1 MYKKT
6 IVIDSFGDITEEIR
20 RETEEDYTHL
30 ANEASVLKETFQD
43 LSKLTGQC
51 YDSLNDVLDHTRHT
65 VDNTQQ
71 GTENLVKAATVK
83 AKTTKLVLTTTTII
97 GGSIGLVVGAV
108 LGSVLHIPGATV
120 GAQIGLVAGCLIGG
134 GTIGTGAG
142 VLSAFAIR
150 K

>member
-20 RETEEDYTHL
+20 RETEEDYQHL
-30 ANEASVLKETFQD
+30 ANEASLLKETFQD

-51 YDSLNDVLDHTRHT
+51 YEPLNDVLDHAQHT
-65 VDNTQQ
+65 ADNTQQ
-71 GTENLVKAATVK
+71 GTEKLVKAATIK
-83 AKTTKLVLTTTTII
+83 AKTTKLVLTITTII
-97 GGSIGLVVGAV
+97 GGSIGLIVGAT
-108 LGSVLHIPGATV
+108 LGSVLHIPGMTI
-120 GAQIGLVAGCLIGG
+120 GSQIGLVTGCLIGG